1 MVVGRVFAS
10 GWTMESGQGF
20 GSGGGGWTRDLWG
33 VGLGVC
39 GGLDS
44 GFVGGGGGVDSCST
58 DFVH

>member
-20 GSGGGGWTRDLWG
+20 ESGGGGGVGTRDLWG
-33 VGLGVC
+33 

-44 GFVGGGGGVDSCST
+44 GFVGGGG
-58 DFVH
+58 